1 LKTTAQYLDA
11 AKRKL
16 GIESDYALAPHLGVT
31 KQAISKMRNRPL
43 VMSNTMA
50 AKIAEIL
57 EIDLMR
63 VIADMELERGSNDE
77 LWKRI
82 AKSVAAGVLVAIG
95 AAIAP
100 PPASAAT
107 AAQCGGASDALCIML
122 NRRRRLLSW
131 LAGLPGFAD
140 DDQAAA

>member
-122 NRRRRLLSW
+122 NPPIYKKQL
-131 LAGLPGFAD
+131 
-140 DDQAAA
+140 